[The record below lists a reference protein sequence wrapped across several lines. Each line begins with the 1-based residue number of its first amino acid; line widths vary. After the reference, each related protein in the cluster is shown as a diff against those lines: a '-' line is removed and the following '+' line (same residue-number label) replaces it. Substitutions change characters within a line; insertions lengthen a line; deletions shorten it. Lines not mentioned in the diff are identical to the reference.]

1 MHTHTPYQGTHYV
14 CLHTHTHTHTHYR
27 GAYLV
32 PLTTPY
38 KPPMPDQSKCV
49 QIAFLGHGVVSMLN
63 VPRLPGVH
71 HLARRIKELQ
81 DEVCVCTYTSSE
93 VEWSDACMLM
103 CV

>member
-1 MHTHTPYQGTHYV
+1 MPAHTHSHTHTLQ
-14 CLHTHTHTHTHYR
+14 